1 MINNFQPFTAYVIA
15 DIANHLGEATYWK
28 IWEYHFRFFTRKIW
42 IIWWKN
48 SNGWTHFYFIFEI
61 DDDQLHK
68 TEFETQK
75 NLLNLKVIKAKEK
88 EEE

>member
-1 MINNFQPFTAYVIA
+1 MSWCPQNDP
-15 DIANHLGEATYWK
+15 
-28 IWEYHFRFFTRKIW
+28 
-42 IIWWKN
+42 N
-48 SNGWTHFYFIFEI
+48 STE
-61 DDDQLHK
+61 DK